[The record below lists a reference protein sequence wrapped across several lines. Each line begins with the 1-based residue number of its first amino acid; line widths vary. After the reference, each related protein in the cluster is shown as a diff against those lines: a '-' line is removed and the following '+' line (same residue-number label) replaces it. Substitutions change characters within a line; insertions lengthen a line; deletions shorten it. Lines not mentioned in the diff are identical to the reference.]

1 MRAGC
6 LVIVDIVIVRV
17 FAIES
22 VGTSREPLL
31 NDDCNI
37 LINGA
42 RVGLFFLDPKVRQ

>member
-6 LVIVDIVIVRV
+6 VVIVDIVIVRV
-17 FAIES
+17 FAIEP

-31 NDDCNI
+31 NNDGNI